1 MAVMESKWRQDAC
14 SHSQPSL
21 GWPAGGIAARIGWT
35 VVISTGRVGSFAST
49 SLFGRAFFFFFQR
62 CNNAHCSGQWAVY
75 GRRVGVSCAMRR
87 WGECVRVCTVTNRAP
102 MEGPP
107 EQRHGQFFI

>member
-49 SLFGRAFFFFFQR
+49 SLFGRAFFFFR
-62 CNNAHCSGQWAVY
+62 GVTTHTAVGSGQCTGGGSVC
-75 GRRVGVSCAMRR
+75 RVRCDD
-87 WGECVRVCTVTNRAP
+87 GENVCVCVL
-102 MEGPP
+102 
-107 EQRHGQFFI
+107 